1 MVDEKRDDRRL
12 STIEM
17 GSEGATGCAG
27 CGLGCL
33 SGLLLFVSIPTAIW
47 MI

>member
-1 MVDEKRDDRRL
+1 MANVEKEERRL

-17 GSEGATGCAG
+17 ASEGATGCAG

-33 SGLLLFVSIPTAIW
+33 SVLVLLVSIPTSIW